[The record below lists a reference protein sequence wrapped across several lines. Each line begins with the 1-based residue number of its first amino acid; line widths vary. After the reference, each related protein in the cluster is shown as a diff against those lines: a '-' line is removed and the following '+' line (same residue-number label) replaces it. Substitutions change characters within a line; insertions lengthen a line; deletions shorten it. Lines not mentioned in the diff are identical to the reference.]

1 MEQIK
6 KGFWK
11 TIDFIYKHKVIA
23 FFVAFTLATSLILYG
38 VFATD
43 DEYENKLKIRD
54 NSAVIKTIADA
65 GAELDADTDTHGKDA
80 SASNGVLRNF
90 DSISYNVEY
99 VLEHKT
105 ETLTTPIEGRT
116 VIVDVII
123 PKNINATLTSSNKSG
138 DGSIIAKTLG
148 DNYSYFHFE
157 MHNVPTSSTLNP
169 SEFDFTL
176 EGVNTQT
183 VGASFTPIILVKES
197 TDADSKSI
205 DELTPDEKEAFAANP
220 AGNVTCPSTVSN
232 CLTTMTGTYDY
243 NVEVYQGTP
252 TTDTVRQKTYP
263 IGVAVKVPRTIGV
276 YIPNSVSFSINWA
289 PDVAD
294 TVTVQYAENSME
306 AYKGPNKQYTIMYD
320 GITQLPELG
329 NTITFEN
336 NVLTVNALKYSS
348 GNDDFVGTASF
359 ELKVARSETDREN
372 RTFTVATSNLT
383 VPGTD
388 YSKLQGGDITVTD
401 YYEKFVGSFLSQVDI
416 YAGEVS
422 KDPGTATPLLPGN
435 AYLNYNQRFRVVETI
450 AYATDGKGDD
460 LSELDNY
467 IKIDPTAFL
476 ITKEDSGIVS
486 APMASLKYGQGE
498 WTSEYFDLTGVS
510 GCPTSFDGLTTEN
523 IMNLYGGPCIV
534 EKTGENSPFVWSL
547 QDEDTSDLP
556 IIIVKAI
563 FGDQTS
569 DDMNADASLT
579 AKVSLAGKIRKNNI
593 NLIDHSY
600 QISTLSTGYFK
611 NPTTGNLDLYYLSK
625 NINTSDVTS
634 AKNPNNYGK
643 SNYSFENRFL
653 IANNTNPCNGESL
666 CGISGDTVHVMGFK
680 VNKPEVVSYFNNY
693 PKTSFYDYPIEWR
706 IQVSATSDIDTI
718 EYDHAGI
725 AVTIPKT
732 LNYLY
737 AEILVNNGDSSKR
750 MEKTPSRVIDDD
762 PTYTIYVYD
771 FERDEITNGAV
782 NTLSIFTDI
791 FMNTKSG
798 TQVQISAAADMD
810 GYIVDNSD
818 IHRVLDNRPSIPFK
832 TTESD
837 VITLY
842 NSAYISTFGNAAPR
856 YVEKEESYTYTM
868 KSYNNS
874 SDSSNAGYAYENAT
888 LYYMLPYIEDYNYKS
903 YNKKFTN
910 STYKVKINDNLTGY
924 TAYYTTDASANVV
937 SDVNNLVN
945 SDNSTNWVEW
955 TNPSAEVEATAI
967 KIVKNEN
974 WDIDTYFV
982 SENGVNVTVTPVK
995 NAQADAYYNGFI
1007 VAVNRPAGFA
1017 PECEERMDEDPET
1030 PCDPNAQSSRLFF
1043 YSSES
1048 LVEVYSRQ
1056 ISGFVFEDYN
1066 YSDIYEVGEDQMK
1079 DIVVE
1084 LYKLNNTSYDPQDAA
1099 NPNAYINSE
1108 VDELVSTTT
1117 TDGNGAYT
1125 FTGLNTGN
1133 YYVLFRYDGNK
1144 YTPSNKYAGGD
1155 NSRQVNS
1162 KSIAKNQ
1169 ADNEAVSDI
1178 LTLTSQN
1185 GSENKNYINLGLRIR
1200 KDFAVEINKYI
1211 TNIVQTSS
1219 QGVKTYEYEK
1229 ATKVNID
1236 IRNIKNTK
1244 FRVTYSFDIVNTKY
1258 FPGYIGII
1266 ADLVPAGMT
1275 FDGSLEENKD
1285 WTIYDGVLYYTGLQ
1299 DKLLLPGDRQY
1310 FKLVLDLDTNTGG
1323 TYTNIVAAQQPILM
1337 GEKTSDIDFNSITFE
1352 DANPVETT
1360 DPNTGTQT
1368 GTDTGNNTGEG
1379 NNGE

>member
-1 MEQIK
+1 MEKIK

-23 FFVAFTLATSLILYG
+23 FIIAFTIATSFILYG

-43 DEYENKLKIRD
+43 DEYENKLKIKE
-54 NSAVIKTIADA
+54 NSAVIKTITDAHAD
-65 GAELDADTDTHGKDA
+65 LDADTDTHGKDA

-90 DSISYNVEY
+90 DSITYNVEY
-99 VLEHKT
+99 VLDHKT
-105 ETLTTPIEGRT
+105 ETLTTPIEGRN
-116 VIVDVII
+116 VVVDVIV
-123 PKNINATLTSSNKSG
+123 PKNINATLTSTGG
-138 DGSIIAKTLG
+138 DGSITTKTLG
-148 DNYSYFHFE
+148 DNYNYFHFE
-157 MHNVPTSSTLNP
+157 MHNIPTSSTLSP
-169 SEFDFTL
+169 SSFSFTL
-176 EGVNTQT
+176 ENVNTQT
-183 VGASFTPIILVKES
+183 VGASFTPIILMKEA
-197 TDADSKSI
+197 TDSDSKSI

-220 AGNVTCPSTVSN
+220 AGNVTCPNTVTN
-232 CLTTMTGTYDY
+232 CLTTMTGTYNYD
-243 NVEVYQGTP
+243 VEVYQGAP
-252 TTDTVRQKTYP
+252 LTDSVGQKTYP
-263 IGVAVKVPRTIGV
+263 IGVGVKVEKTVGIYVPS
-276 YIPNSVSFSINWA
+276 SVSFNVNWA
-289 PDVAD
+289 SED
-294 TVTVQYAENSME
+294 TSVLNLQYVEDSMAAYKDPSKQYA
-306 AYKGPNKQYTIMYD
+306 IFYD
-320 GITQLPELG
+320 GINELPTLG
-329 NTITFEN
+329 NTLTFEN
-336 NVLTVNALKYSS
+336 NLLTISSLKYD
-348 GNDDFVGTASF
+348 GNTSFVGSASF
-359 ELKVARSETDREN
+359 ELKAGRSATDRN
-372 RTFTVATSNLT
+372 DRTFNVAATNLV

-388 YSKLQGGDITVTD
+388 YSKLQGGAVTVTD
-401 YYEKFVGSFLSQVDI
+401 YYEKFVGSFASQVDI

-422 KDPGTATPLLPGN
+422 KDPGDATPLVPGN

-476 ITKEDSGIVS
+476 ITKEGSGIVG

-498 WTSEYFDLTGVS
+498 WTSEYFDLTGVA
-510 GCPTSFDGLTTEN
+510 GCPTSFNGLTTEN

-569 DDMNADASLT
+569 DEMNANASLT
-579 AKVSLAGKIRKNNI
+579 AKVSLAGKIRKNQI
-593 NLIDHSY
+593 GLIDHSY

-611 NPTTGNLDLYYLSK
+611 NPQTNNLDLYYLSK
-625 NINTSDVTS
+625 DINTSDVTN
-634 AKNPNNYGK
+634 AKNVNNYKK

-653 IANNTNPCNGESL
+653 IANNSNPCNGEAL
-666 CGISGDTVHVMGFK
+666 CNISGDTVHIMGFR
-680 VNKPEVVSYFNNY
+680 VNNPSVVSYFNNY

-706 IQVSATSDIDTI
+706 IQVSASSDIDTI
-718 EYDHAGI
+718 EYDHAAI

-737 AEILVNNGDSSKR
+737 AEILVTNGDSSKR

-762 PTYTIYVYD
+762 PEYTIYVYD
-771 FERDEITNGAV
+771 FAKDEITNGTV

-798 TQVQISAAADMD
+798 TQVQVSASADME

-818 IHRVLDNRPSIPFK
+818 IHRILDNRTTNPYK
-832 TTESD
+832 TTTSD
-837 VITLY
+837 TITLY

-856 YVEKEESYTYTM
+856 YIEKAEPYTYTM
-868 KSYNNS
+868 KAYNNS
-874 SDSSNAGYAYENAT
+874 SDTSNAGYAYENAT

-910 STYKVKINDNLTGY
+910 ATYKVKINDNLTGY
-924 TAYYTTDASANVV
+924 TAYYTTDTATNVI
-937 SDVNNLVN
+937 SDINNLTN
-945 SDNSTNWVEW
+945 SDNATNWTEW
-955 TNPSAEVEATAI
+955 TNPTTEVEATAV
-967 KIVKNEN
+967 KIVKDEN

-982 SENGVNVTVTPVK
+982 SENGVNVIVTPVK
-995 NAQADAYYNGFI
+995 NAQADAYYNGFTL
-1007 VAVNRPAGFA
+1007 AVDRPAGFA
-1017 PECEERMDEDPET
+1017 PECDGRYDEDPER
-1030 PCDPNAQSSRLFF
+1030 PCDPNALSRRIFF

-1084 LYKLNNTSYDPQDAA
+1084 LYKLNNSEYNPDDAA

-1108 VDELVSTTT
+1108 NDELVATTST
-1117 TDGNGAYT
+1117 DANGSYT

-1155 NSRQVNS
+1155 SNRQVNS

-1236 IRNIKNTK
+1236 IRNIRNTK

-1337 GEKTSDIDFNSITFE
+1337 GEKTSGVDFNSITFE

-1360 DPNTGTQT
+1360 DPNTGT
-1368 GTDTGNNTGEG
+1368 DTGNTGSQG